1 MRGIYFVCLAIK
13 TKLELIKMFDSAVLE
28 LYFTHAHTHTYVRQL
43 TPETNPSAETW
54 RPEKET

>member
-1 MRGIYFVCLAIK
+1 
-13 TKLELIKMFDSAVLE
+13 MFDSAVLE
-28 LYFTHAHTHTYVRQL
+28 LYFTHAHTHIYGKQL